1 MKAVGAGRPVA
12 GDLLETDRVGVG
24 ELGQE
29 QHQTSQEGGQHQQ
42 SAEEEG
48 EEDWGRKRMKK
59 DHLKGKG
66 WKWEETDIS
75 YGMESRD
82 KFPRKKT
89 NKECTKG
96 RDIYGS
102 EE

>member
-29 QHQTSQEGGQHQQ
+29 QHQSSQEGGQHQQ
-42 SAEEEG
+42 SAEEEN
-48 EEDWGRKRMKK
+48 WGRKRMKK

-66 WKWEETDIS
+66 WKWEETDIHILWN
-75 YGMESRD
+75 GIPGQIPTQ
-82 KFPRKKT
+82 K
-89 NKECTKG
+89 NKQRVYK
-96 RDIYGS
+96 RQRHIW
-102 EE
+102 